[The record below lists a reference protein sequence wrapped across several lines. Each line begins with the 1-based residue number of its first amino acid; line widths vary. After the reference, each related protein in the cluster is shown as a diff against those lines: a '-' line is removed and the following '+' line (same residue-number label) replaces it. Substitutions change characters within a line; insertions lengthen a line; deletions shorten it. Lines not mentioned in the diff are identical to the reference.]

1 MHVRIEEEKNLIRDV
16 SNRAILNTNHAELE
30 AYYAQRS
37 LMEKKK
43 IEEQMMKDKVNKL
56 EEDITEIKSMLRE
69 VIQMR
74 TTNGN

>member
-1 MHVRIEEEKNLIRDV
+1 MLVRIDEEKSLIRDV

-43 IEEQMMKDKVNKL
+43 LEEQTMKDKVDKL
-56 EEDITEIKSMLRE
+56 EEDITEIKSLLRE
-69 VIQMR
+69 ALKMR
-74 TTNGN
+74 TPNGN

>member
-1 MHVRIEEEKNLIRDV
+1 MHVRIEEEKTLVRDV

-30 AYYAQRS
+30 AYYTQRS

-56 EEDITEIKSMLRE
+56 EEDITEIKTMLRE